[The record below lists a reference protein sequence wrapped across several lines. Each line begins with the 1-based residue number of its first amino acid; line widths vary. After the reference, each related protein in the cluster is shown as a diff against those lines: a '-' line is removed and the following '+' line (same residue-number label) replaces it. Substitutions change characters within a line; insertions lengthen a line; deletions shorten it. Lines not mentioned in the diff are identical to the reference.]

1 MADIRSYRDLVV
13 WQKAMDLVE
22 RVYLVMR
29 AFPREEVYGLTS
41 QLRRSSVSI
50 PSNIAEGQSR
60 LTSGEFIQFLGIA
73 RGSLAEVETQLILA
87 QRLDYMTM
95 DSTKSLLD
103 LGSDIGRLLNGLL
116 RSLTTD
122 H

>member
-1 MADIRSYRDLVV
+1 LADIRSYRDLVA

-22 RVYLVMR
+22 RVYLASRM
-29 AFPREEVYGLTS
+29 FPREEVYGLTS
-41 QLRRSSVSI
+41 QPRRSSVSI

-60 LTSGEFIQFLGIA
+60 VTSGEFVQFLGIA
-73 RGSLAEVETQLILA
+73 RWSLAEVETQTIQA
-87 QRLDYMTM
+87 QRLGYLTM
-95 DSTKSLLD
+95 DSAKSLLD
-103 LGSDIGRLLNGLL
+103 LASEIGRLLNGLL